1 MKSMANILVI
11 DDDLE
16 ACETMVSLI
25 TRLSYNADKAH
36 TLSAGITRAQ
46 NTEYDLVFLDVFL
59 PDGNGLDILPDLMA
73 IPNPPEVII
82 LTGQGNADGAELAIK
97 GGVWDYLLKP
107 TSVKDITLSLNRALK
122 YRKEKKGDVSDAE
135 AALEGVLGISPEIRA
150 SLKLANKA
158 ARSDSNV
165 LITGETGTGKEL
177 FASVIH
183 ENSRR
188 APANF
193 TVVDC
198 TALTK
203 SLVESTLFGHVKGSF
218 TGAQNDS
225 IGLVKAA
232 DGGTLF
238 LDEVGEMPL
247 SIQKV
252 FLRVLQ
258 EKRFR
263 PVGATKEQTSNFRL
277 IAATNRDLDQ
287 MVEDGQFRRDLL
299 FRIKTMRL
307 HLPPLT
313 QRAGDILELATHK
326 CTQLCE
332 EFGLEPKIFS
342 DNFLDTLYN
351 YSWPGNVRELFNI
364 LERSVIDAGNET
376 TLYAVHLP
384 RSLRIEVAKKQISA
398 YDGSEGTSAN
408 NEIPTP
414 LALDIGQQIFEDIFD
429 RPLPQLK
436 EFKSAAEKTYLS
448 ELLRQSD
455 GNMQKI
461 MEISGLSRS
470 HFYSLLKKYN
480 LSH

>member
-1 MKSMANILVI
+1 MANILVI

-36 TLSAGITRAQ
+36 TLSAGINRAR
-46 NTEYDLVFLDVFL
+46 NMNYDLVFLDVFL

-122 YRKEKKGDVSDAE
+122 YRKEKKGDSSYADAII
-135 AALEGVLGISPEIRA
+135 EGVIGISPEIRA
-150 SLKLANKA
+150 SLKFANKA
-158 ARSDSNV
+158 ARSDSNI

-183 ENSRR
+183 QHSRR

-198 TALTK
+198 TALTE
-203 SLVESTLFGHVKGSF
+203 SLVESTLFGYVKGSF
-218 TGAQNDS
+218 TGAQLDK

-258 EKRFR
+258 EKQFR

-287 MVEDGQFRRDLL
+287 MVEDGLFRRDLL

-307 HLPPLT
+307 HLPPLR
-313 QRAGDILELATHK
+313 QRAGDILELTSYK
-326 CTQLCE
+326 SNQLCN
-332 EFGLEPKIFS
+332 EFGLEPKEFS
-342 DNFLDTLYN
+342 DNFIETLYN

-364 LERSVIDAGNET
+364 LERSVIDAGGET
-376 TLYAVHLP
+376 TLYAVHMP
-384 RSLRIEVAKKQISA
+384 RSMRIEVARKQISS
-398 YDGSEGTSAN
+398 YDGSQETTDSIEA
-408 NEIPTP
+408 PTP
-414 LALDIGQQIFEDIFD
+414 LAQNIGQQIFEDIFD

-436 EFKSAAEKTYLS
+436 EFKCAAEKTYLG
-448 ELLRQSD
+448 ELIRQCD

-461 MEISGLSRS
+461 MEVSGLSRS

-480 LSH
+480 LSQ

>member
-1 MKSMANILVI
+1 MANILVI

-36 TLSAGITRAQ
+36 TLSAGINRAQ
-46 NTEYDLVFLDVFL
+46 NMEYDLVFLDVFL

-122 YRKEKKGDVSDAE
+122 YRKEKKGDASNTETVV
-135 AALEGVLGISPEIRA
+135 EGVLGISPEIKA

-183 ENSRR
+183 KNSRR

-198 TALTK
+198 TALTE

-218 TGAQNDS
+218 TGAQTDN

-258 EKRFR
+258 EKQFR

-307 HLPPLT
+307 HLPPLA

-326 CTQLCE
+326 CSQLCR
-332 EFGLEPKIFS
+332 EFGLEPKLFS
-342 DNFLDTLYN
+342 DNFSDTLSN

-398 YDGSEGTSAN
+398 YDGSEETNSN
-408 NEIPTP
+408 IERPTP
-414 LALDIGQQIFEDIFD
+414 LAQDIGQQIFEDIFD

-448 ELLRQSD
+448 ELLRQCD

-480 LSH
+480 LSQ